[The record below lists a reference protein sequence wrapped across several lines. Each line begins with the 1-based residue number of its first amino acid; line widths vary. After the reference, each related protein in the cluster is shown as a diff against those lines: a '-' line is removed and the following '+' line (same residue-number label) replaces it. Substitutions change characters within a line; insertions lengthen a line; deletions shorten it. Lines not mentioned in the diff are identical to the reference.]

1 MLDFALDLVE
11 ANIGIYIMGYLY
23 ILKLNDGSYYI
34 GSCRD
39 IVKRLSNHEHK
50 QVFSTKHKLPFVVMY
65 TKKFATNNE
74 ARKEEL
80 RVKRWKKRKS
90 IENLCNFDNTNIAKR
105 FTAFVAD
112 PR

>member
-1 MLDFALDLVE
+1 
-11 ANIGIYIMGYLY
+11 MGYLY
-23 ILKLNDGSYYI
+23 ILKLSDRSYYI

-39 IVKRLSNHEHK
+39 IVKRIVNHKHK
-50 QVFSTKHKLPFVVMY
+50 QVFSTKRKLPFVVIY
-65 TKKFATNNE
+65 VKKFVTYTE

-80 RVKRWKKRKS
+80 RIKRWKKRKS
-90 IENLCNFDNTNIAKR
+90 VENLCKFDKTNIANR

>member
-1 MLDFALDLVE
+1 MLDFALDIVE

-23 ILKLNDGSYYI
+23 VLKLNNGSYYI

-39 IVKRLSNHEHK
+39 ITKRLLNHKHK

-65 TKKFATNNE
+65 VKIFTTYSE

-80 RVKRWKKRKS
+80 RTKRWKKRKS
-90 IENLCNFDNTNIAKR
+90 IENLCKFDKTN
-105 FTAFVAD
+105 VANSFAAIV
-112 PR
+112 